1 MRAVQA
7 SDFAIGEFKILRRLL
22 LYHGRTNYIRIT
34 EMILYFF
41 FKNFI
46 FSINHFYYAFLN
58 NASGQTIIDDWF
70 ISLFNLFFTSCPL
83 AARALLDH
91 DVKPE
96 DGLIVNLLMP
106 YLYMENRQNPIFSI
120 KNFFLN
126 IFRGL
131 FEGFIIFIIL
141 YQQLSVSIADINGN
155 YADLWFLSVDM
166 FTIII
171 IVVSVRI
178 LIVQKFYTIF
188 NVLIMLFT
196 TFLLYALFVIFVDSS
211 DNFHSYGTMKVAF
224 CSPAIWI
231 NIILVSSMCFI
242 IDYSFYAWHVIFSD
256 QLTQKL
262 RVLINEKGSI
272 NCEDDL
278 TSDLKSIFQLFKN
291 VTNNQVIHYS
301 LEDDYKKNDKNIH
314 NNTNE
319 IEVSINETKKNMYSI
334 INLVTLL

>member
-1 MRAVQA
+1 MTTKTTAAKPRY
-7 SDFAIGEFKILRRLL
+7 SLLGIL
-22 LYHGRTNYIRIT
+22 T
-34 EMILYFF
+34 
-41 FKNFI
+41 
-46 FSINHFYYAFLN
+46 
-58 NASGQTIIDDWF
+58 W
-70 ISLFNLFFTSCPL
+70 
-83 AARALLDH
+83 
-91 DVKPE
+91 
-96 DGLIVNLLMP
+96 
-106 YLYMENRQNPIFSI
+106 
-120 KNFFLN
+120 
-126 IFRGL
+126 
-131 FEGFIIFIIL
+131 
-141 YQQLSVSIADINGN
+141 
-155 YADLWFLSVDM
+155 
-166 FTIII
+166 
-171 IVVSVRI
+171 
-178 LIVQKFYTIF
+178 
-188 NVLIMLFT
+188 
-196 TFLLYALFVIFVDSS
+196 
-211 DNFHSYGTMKVAF
+211 VAF
-224 CSPAIWI
+224 STFDIKIWI